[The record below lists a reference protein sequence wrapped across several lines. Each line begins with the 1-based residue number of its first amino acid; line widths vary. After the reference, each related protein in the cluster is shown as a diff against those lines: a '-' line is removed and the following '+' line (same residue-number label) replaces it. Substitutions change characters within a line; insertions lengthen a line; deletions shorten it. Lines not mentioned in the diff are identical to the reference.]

1 MTASALGV
9 AIGLILPNQ
18 VIDFKQADMQA
29 IHIWCGRF
37 EMRKVKAVR

>member
-18 VIDFKQADMQA
+18 VIDFKQAAMQA
-29 IHIWCGRF
+29 IYI
-37 EMRKVKAVR
+37 